1 MKNWYSIT
9 AAADTAEIK
18 IFGPIGNTWDG
29 EGVTARKF
37 ISDLQAIKEPNVE
50 LLVNSPGGSL
60 FDGISIY
67 TAMAASGKNITAK
80 VMGVAAS
87 AASLIVMAAS
97 KISMPKNTHMMVH
110 KAGVI
115 AAGNADE
122 MRATADWLDTL
133 DNSIAN
139 TYAARTGKPLDE
151 INALLNKGD
160 VWMSAEEAVAAGF
173 ADEATDLVKV
183 TAQFDLDKL
192 PENVRAALAPPAPA
206 APPGPTLADRIRG
219 LVEAAG
225 LGAHVAAFALDA
237 SLVDEATA
245 SAAISQAR
253 EVQQLAVAV
262 GKPEMAA
269 TLISGRK
276 TRAEAQTI
284 LATALAEADEATST
298 SNAPRGATKQ
308 PTAVPTGPV
317 AFWSKKA

>member
-1 MKNWYSIT
+1 MCSS
-9 AAADTAEIK
+9 DLAEIK

-115 AAGNADE
+115 AVGNADE

-192 PENVRAALAPPAPA
+192 PENVRAALAPLAPA
-206 APPGPTLADRIRG
+206 APPGPTLADRIRS

-237 SLVDEATA
+237 SLVDETTA

-284 LATALAEADEATST
+284 LATALAEADEATGT